1 MTYYFEKEFNLKQN
15 ELDNLKSLIIRHA
28 IDDGALVHINGKEVL
43 RVNMPDGKI
52 SSSSLA
58 SENIEVDELSENI
71 FLDSSS
77 LIKGQNRIS
86 VEVHQ
91 SRIGNSDIVFGIEL
105 DAEIIES
112 INSTSEKIFINELP
126 SANEEKFW
134 IELING
140 GTTSANLE
148 GIVISVGADPNREYL
163 LPEQSLNTEEIVV
176 IDEDTLGF
184 RPKNGEKIFLYNKSI
199 SSVLDSREQTNR
211 LRGRASEKD
220 GEWLFPQGPTPLSKN
235 QFSFNDRVVISEI
248 CYNPPGLA
256 AIKEIPPT
264 FETVNIVP
272 FNSVW
277 RFDRSGNGQPQGWHQ
292 LNHSLGNAW
301 EQGIGPIGRETGNLP
316 VPLGTAWSRDEYS
329 SGTTT
334 YYFETNFNCSFIEFF
349 SSSTVFFLKL
359 APYQP
364 EHKFRLNSFNFGNS
378 SFEVFGNFP
387 PDSIPINP
395 AWFASDKHC
404 SKGVSPP
411 NSGMSSFDHAIGA
424 IPNFTD
430 INIIFVMIY

>member
-1 MTYYFEKEFNLKQN
+1 MC
-15 ELDNLKSLIIRHA
+15 IR
-28 IDDGALVHINGKEVL
+28 D
-43 RVNMPDGKI
+43 R
-52 SSSSLA
+52 
-58 SENIEVDELSENI
+58 
-71 FLDSSS
+71 
-77 LIKGQNRIS
+77 
-86 VEVHQ
+86 

-220 GEWLFPQGPTPLSKN
+220 AEWLFPQGPTPLSKN

-264 FETVNIVP
+264 FE
-272 FNSVW
+272 
-277 RFDRSGNGQPQGWHQ
+277 
-292 LNHSLGNAW
+292 LSL
-301 EQGIGPIGRETGNLP
+301 IHI
-316 VPLGTAWSRDEYS
+316 
-329 SGTTT
+329 
-334 YYFETNFNCSFIEFF
+334 
-349 SSSTVFFLKL
+349 
-359 APYQP
+359 
-364 EHKFRLNSFNFGNS
+364 
-378 SFEVFGNFP
+378 
-387 PDSIPINP
+387 
-395 AWFASDKHC
+395 
-404 SKGVSPP
+404 
-411 NSGMSSFDHAIGA
+411 
-424 IPNFTD
+424 
-430 INIIFVMIY
+430 

>member
-43 RVNMPDGKI
+43 RVNMPDGNI

-176 IDEDTLGF
+176 IDEDTLRF
-184 RPKNGEKIFLYNKSI
+184 RPNNGEKIFLYNKSI
-199 SSVLDSREQTNR
+199 SSVLDSKT
-211 LRGRASEKD
+211 AS
-220 GEWLFPQGPTPLSKN
+220 L
-235 QFSFNDRVVISEI
+235 
-248 CYNPPGLA
+248 
-256 AIKEIPPT
+256 
-264 FETVNIVP
+264 
-272 FNSVW
+272 
-277 RFDRSGNGQPQGWHQ
+277 
-292 LNHSLGNAW
+292 
-301 EQGIGPIGRETGNLP
+301 
-316 VPLGTAWSRDEYS
+316 
-329 SGTTT
+329 
-334 YYFETNFNCSFIEFF
+334 
-349 SSSTVFFLKL
+349 
-359 APYQP
+359 
-364 EHKFRLNSFNFGNS
+364 
-378 SFEVFGNFP
+378 
-387 PDSIPINP
+387 
-395 AWFASDKHC
+395 
-404 SKGVSPP
+404 
-411 NSGMSSFDHAIGA
+411 
-424 IPNFTD
+424 
-430 INIIFVMIY
+430 